1 MRGDGERD
9 GGGSGDQASSVGWAE
24 LKTSTRNPNGD
35 SETTEYESGVRRE
48 IWVGYVKSTGIN
60 HRWCLKSKG

>member
-35 SETTEYESGVRRE
+35 SETTEYESGA
-48 IWVGYVKSTGIN
+48 
-60 HRWCLKSKG
+60 